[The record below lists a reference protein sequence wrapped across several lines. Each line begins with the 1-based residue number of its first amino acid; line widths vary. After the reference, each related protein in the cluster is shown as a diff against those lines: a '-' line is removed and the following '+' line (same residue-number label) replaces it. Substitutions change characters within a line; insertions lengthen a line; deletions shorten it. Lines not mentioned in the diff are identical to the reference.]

1 MQKKELKTRFLT
13 TYIGAMA
20 VFLGAAVA
28 VTLLFVLV
36 LLLTEPAFSAV
47 IHDIARYFVIND
59 YAVFQLLLWLGLLLV
74 LVLIL
79 GAASFR
85 YFNRKVAEPLKTL
98 TIATDQICGGEYD
111 AEIIGADTEE
121 IDELSRALDGMRLRL
136 KEKAAAEEAMLA
148 DRSLLIAN
156 ISHDMRTP
164 VTTIRGYLQAIEEGV
179 AQTPEQIRDCY
190 DHIRAKTRFL
200 EFLAADM
207 AEFSDL
213 ESGRLRYNFE
223 NVELCGFLED
233 MAAEYSDDAAAKG
246 FAFTCSL
253 PKEKVVL
260 RADRYRLQRV
270 LQNLLS
276 NAIKYNRPGGRID
289 VTLEVNAPYI
299 YLCVSDSGIGV
310 GGDSLKK
317 VFDSFYREDSSR
329 GNVSGHGLGL
339 AISKQ
344 IVEAHHGKIWMQSK
358 VGEGTRVYLCFPL
371 YSEGE
376 KI

>member
-20 VFLGAAVA
+20 AFFGAAVA
-28 VTLLFVLV
+28 VTLLFMLV

-47 IHDIARYFVIND
+47 IHDIARYFVVND
-59 YAVFQLLLWLGLLLV
+59 YAIIQLLLWLGILLF

-79 GAASFR
+79 GTLSFR

-98 TIATDQICGGEYD
+98 TVATDQICGGEYD

-121 IDELSRALDGMRLRL
+121 IDELCRALDGMRLRL

-164 VTTIRGYLQAIEEGV
+164 VTTIRGYLQAMEDGV
-179 AQTPEQIRDCY
+179 AQTPEQIGDCY
-190 DHIRAKTRFL
+190 DHIRAKTQFL

-223 NVELCGFLED
+223 HVELCGFLED

-246 FAFTCSL
+246 FAFSCSL
-253 PKEKVVL
+253 PEEKVFL

-276 NAIKYNRPGGRID
+276 NAIKYNRPGGSI
-289 VTLEVNAPYI
+289 EVSMEIHAPFV
-299 YLCVSDSGIGV
+299 YLCVSDSGIGI
-310 GGDSLKK
+310 GGESLEK
-317 VFDSFYREDSSR
+317 VFDSFYREDPSR
-329 GNVSGHGLGL
+329 GGAGGHGLGL
-339 AISKQ
+339 AIAKQ
-344 IVEAHHGKIWMQSK
+344 IVI
-358 VGEGTRVYLCFPL
+358 R
-371 YSEGE
+371 
-376 KI
+376 